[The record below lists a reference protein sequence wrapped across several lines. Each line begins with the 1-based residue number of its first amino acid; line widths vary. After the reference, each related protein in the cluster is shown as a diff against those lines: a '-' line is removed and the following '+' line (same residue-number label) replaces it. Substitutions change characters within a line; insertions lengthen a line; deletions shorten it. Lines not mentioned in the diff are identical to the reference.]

1 MTGFVRDSGMT
12 HEQSPAPKPGLLRK
26 INRFVGQAVSAVE
39 VSVLIFCVAALA
51 VLLMAN
57 VFARTFFQSIYFA
70 EEVSAFL
77 VILLTFTGLSY
88 GVRRARHIRM
98 GAFLDHMPPK
108 MEKTFIFI
116 ISFVSAVVMAIMAWA
131 SWEYLQN
138 AMAMEHT
145 TPSLRLPRWIF
156 YIILP
161 VGFTLAA
168 IQYLRTIVK
177 NIVEPDPWLSPDQ
190 KSEYEDEASGGRP

>member
-1 MTGFVRDSGMT
+1 MT
-12 HEQSPAPKPGLLRK
+12 HNDQRAPKPGLLRK
-26 INRFVGQAVSAVE
+26 INRFVGYVVNAFEVSALV
-39 VSVLIFCVAALA
+39 FCVAALA
-51 VLLMAN
+51 VLLIAN

-70 EEVSAFL
+70 EEVAAFL

-98 GAFLDHMPPK
+98 GAFLDSMPPK
-108 MEKTFIFI
+108 MEKIFIFI
-116 ISFVSAVVMAIMAWA
+116 ISGVSAVIMAIMAWA

-138 AMAMEHT
+138 AMAMGHT
-145 TPSLRLPRWIF
+145 TPALRVPRWIF

-161 VGFTLAA
+161 VGFILSA

-190 KSEYEDEASGGRP
+190 KSEYEEETEGDRP

>member
-1 MTGFVRDSGMT
+1 MTQEENRP
-12 HEQSPAPKPGLLRK
+12 QKKGLLRK
-26 INRFVGQAVSAVE
+26 INRFVGHAVNAFEVSA
-39 VSVLIFCVAALA
+39 LIFCVAALA
-51 VLLMAN
+51 VLLIAN

-70 EEVSAFL
+70 EEVSSFL

-98 GAFLDHMPPK
+98 GAFLDAMPPK
-108 MEKTFIFI
+108 MEKIFIVI

-131 SWEYLQN
+131 SLDYLQN
-138 AMAMEHT
+138 AMAMGHT
-145 TPSLRLPRWIF
+145 TPALRLPRWIF

-161 VGFTLAA
+161 IGFILAA

-177 NIVEPDPWLSPDQ
+177 NMVEPDPWLSPDQ
-190 KSEYEDEASGGRP
+190 KSEYEDEAAGGSA

>member
-1 MTGFVRDSGMT
+1 MT
-12 HEQSPAPKPGLLRK
+12 HDKSIAPKPGLLRK
-26 INRFVGQAVSAVE
+26 INRFVGYAVNTFE
-39 VSVLIFCVAALA
+39 VSVMVFCVAALA
-51 VLLMAN
+51 VLLIAN
-57 VFARTFFQSIYFA
+57 VMARTFFQSIYFA

-108 MEKTFIFI
+108 MEKIFIFI
-116 ISFVSAVVMAIMAWA
+116 ISLVSAVVMAIMAWA

-138 AMAMEHT
+138 AMAVGHT
-145 TPSLRLPRWIF
+145 TPALRLPRCTS
-156 YIILP
+156 YITLP
-161 VGFTLAA
+161 TGFTLAA
-168 IQYLRTIVK
+168 IQYLRTIAK

-190 KSEYEDEASGGRP
+190 KSEYEEADGGRP

>member
-1 MTGFVRDSGMT
+1 MNGSGRDCRMT
-12 HEQSPAPKPGLLRK
+12 HDKGIAPKPGLLRK
-26 INRFVGQAVSAVE
+26 INRFVGYAVNTFE
-39 VSVLIFCVAALA
+39 VSVMVFCVAALA
-51 VLLMAN
+51 VLLIAN
-57 VFARTFFQSIYFA
+57 VMARTFFQSIYFA

-108 MEKTFIFI
+108 MEKIFIFI
-116 ISFVSAVVMAIMAWA
+116 ISLVSAVVMAIMAWA

-138 AMAMEHT
+138 AMAMGHT
-145 TPSLRLPRWIF
+145 TPALRLPRWTF

-161 VGFTLAA
+161 IGFTLAA
-168 IQYLRTIVK
+168 IQYLRTIAK

-190 KSEYEDEASGGRP
+190 KSEYEEEADGGRP